1 MRILIVDSDTT
12 NPTLGTTQLL
22 SLRSVFFRPMLSKNL
37 KEDK

>member
-1 MRILIVDSDTT
+1 MKILIVDIRTT

-22 SLRSVFFRPMLSKNL
+22 SVFFRPTLSENL